1 MHVGDV
7 PAVLPTLDIG
17 FQGYF
22 TSRIATDPDPTNED
36 RGMSGYT
43 MALPNEDRLDQVIR
57 LQADADYWS
66 RNMRKPLDEMPYTIG
81 VQVASVQ
88 IAGRDFA
95 PAAPLLG
102 SLVYLDGRDNPLA
115 GAVFESRNNTTG
127 SDDTMAFVIDPF
139 KLRIDGPAATIT
151 ATDYLD
157 PSDPARPLWAISD
170 PNLYGRRLTRCVS
183 ANDQEVSEAIGVFDA
198 YGYFRDRRRFLEQQI
213 AAGGDAATIETYRS
227 RLFQLETWGDRV
239 ISKIN
244 LRCDWQFDIN
254 GPQNV
259 VARQPLGIQLV
270 TTQPWRVSF
279 WFGGWDGDLLVG
291 YMRGLLRVPYVPA
304 A

>member
-1 MHVGDV
+1 MRVDDV

-22 TSRIATDPDPTNED
+22 TCRIATDPDPTNED

-43 MALPNEDRLDQVIR
+43 MALPKEDRLDQVIR
-57 LQADADYWS
+57 LQADADFWS
-66 RNMRKPLDEMPYTIG
+66 RNMRKPLDEMPYKIG
-81 VQVASVQ
+81 VQVSSVQ
-88 IAGRDFA
+88 LGGRDFT
-95 PAAPLLG
+95 PASSLVG
-102 SLVYLDGRDNPLA
+102 SLVHLDGRDEPLN

-139 KLRIDGPAATIT
+139 ILRIDGPAATIT

-157 PSDPARPLWAISD
+157 PNDPSRPLWAISD
-170 PNLYGRRLTRCVS
+170 PAQYGRRLTCCVS
-183 ANDQEVSEAIGVFDA
+183 ENDQEVAQAIGVFDA

-213 AAGGDAATIETYRS
+213 AAGGDLATIEGYRS
-227 RLFQLETWGDRV
+227 RLFQLETWGDRI

-244 LRCDWQFDIN
+244 LRCDWLFDIN
-254 GPQNV
+254 GPQTV
-259 VARQPLGIQLV
+259 TQRQPLGGQLV
-270 TTQPWRVSF
+270 TNQPWRVSF

-291 YMRGLLRVPYVPA
+291 YMRGLLRIPFVPSA
-304 A
+304 

>member
-1 MHVGDV
+1 MPVAET
-7 PAVLPTLDIG
+7 PTVLPTLDIG

-22 TSRIATDPDPTNED
+22 TSRIATDPDPSNED

-43 MALPNEDRLDQVIR
+43 MALPKEDRLDQVIR
-57 LQADADYWS
+57 LQADADYWT

-88 IAGRDFA
+88 LAGRAFA
-95 PAAPLLG
+95 PGAPLLG
-102 SLVYLDGRDNPLA
+102 SRVYLDGRDEPLT
-115 GAVFESRNNTTG
+115 GAIFESRNNTTG

-151 ATDYLD
+151 ATDYID
-157 PSDPARPLWAISD
+157 PADPARPLWSIAD
-170 PNLYGRRLTRCVS
+170 PKIFGRRLTCCV
-183 ANDQEVSEAIGVFDA
+183 ALDDQEVAEAIGVFDA
-198 YGYFRDRRRFLEQQI
+198 YFRDRRRFLEKQI
-213 AAGGDAATIETYRS
+213 AAGGDPAELETYRT
-227 RLFQLETWGDRV
+227 RLFQLETWGDRI

-244 LRCDWQFDIN
+244 TRCDWLFDIN

-259 VARQPLGIQLV
+259 DARQPLGGQLV
-270 TTQPWRVSF
+270 TNQPWRVSF

-291 YMRGLLRVPYVPA
+291 YMRGVLRIPFVPSA
-304 A
+304 

>member
-1 MHVGDV
+1 VPVGDV

-43 MALPNEDRLDQVIR
+43 MALPKEDRLDQMIR
-57 LQADADYWS
+57 LQADEDYWS

-81 VQVASVQ
+81 VRVASVQ
-88 IAGRDFA
+88 LGGRDFT
-95 PAAPLLG
+95 PGAALLG
-102 SLVYLDGRDNPLA
+102 SLVYLDGRDEPLK

-139 KLRIDGPAATIT
+139 NLRIDGAAATIT
-151 ATDYLD
+151 ATDYIDPND
-157 PSDPARPLWAISD
+157 PSRPLWAIND
-170 PNLYGRRLTRCVS
+170 PALYARRLTSCVS
-183 ANDQEVSEAIGVFDA
+183 SDDQQVAEAIGVFDA

-213 AAGGDAATIETYRS
+213 AAGGDPATIETYRT
-227 RLFQLETWGDRV
+227 RLFQLETWGDRI

-244 LRCDWQFDIN
+244 LRCDWGFDIN

-259 VARQPLGIQLV
+259 VQRQSLGGQLV
-270 TTQPWRVSF
+270 TTQPWRISF

-291 YMRGLLRVPYVPA
+291 YMRGLLRVPFVPSA
-304 A
+304 

>member
-1 MHVGDV
+1 MRVGDV
-7 PAVLPTLDIG
+7 PTVLPTLDIC

-57 LQADADYWS
+57 LQADADYWT
-66 RNMRKPLDEMPYTIG
+66 RNMRKPLDEMPFTIG

-88 IAGRDFA
+88 VAGRDFA
-95 PAAPLLG
+95 PAAALIG
-102 SLVYLDGRDNPLA
+102 SRVYLDGRDEPLT

-139 KLRIDGPAATIT
+139 NLRIEGPAATIT
-151 ATDYLD
+151 AIDYLD
-157 PSDPARPLWAISD
+157 PSDPARPLWAIVD
-170 PNLYGRRLTRCVS
+170 PKVYGRRLTSCV
-183 ANDQEVSEAIGVFDA
+183 AVNDQVVAQAIGVFDQ

-213 AAGGDAATIETYRS
+213 AAGGDPALIETYRT

-239 ISKIN
+239 ISKMGT
-244 LRCDWQFDIN
+244 RCDWVFDIN
-254 GPQNV
+254 GPQEV
-259 VARQPLGIQLV
+259 VQRQPLGGQLV
-270 TTQPWRVSF
+270 KNEPWKTSF
-279 WFGGWDGDLLVG
+279 WFGGWDGDLLIG
-291 YMRGLLRVPYVPA
+291 YMRGLLRIPFVPSA
-304 A
+304 

>member
-1 MHVGDV
+1 MPLGDV

-43 MALPNEDRLDQVIR
+43 MALPKEDRLDQMIR

-66 RNMRKPLDEMPYTIG
+66 RNMRKPLDEMPYKIG
-81 VQVASVQ
+81 VSVASVQ
-88 IAGRDFA
+88 LGGRDFT
-95 PAAPLLG
+95 PGAALLG
-102 SLVYLDGRDNPLA
+102 SLVYLDGRDEPLK

-139 KLRIDGPAATIT
+139 NLRIDGAAATIT
-151 ATDYLD
+151 ATDYID
-157 PSDPARPLWAISD
+157 PNDPCRPLWAIND
-170 PNLYGRRLTRCVS
+170 PALYARRLTSCVS
-183 ANDQEVSEAIGVFDA
+183 SDDQQVAEAIGVFDA

-213 AAGGDAATIETYRS
+213 AAGGDPATIETYRT
-227 RLFQLETWGDRV
+227 RLFQLETWGDRI

-244 LRCDWQFDIN
+244 LRCDWGFDIN
-254 GPQNV
+254 GPQNIV
-259 VARQPLGIQLV
+259 QRQSLGGQLV
-270 TTQPWRVSF
+270 TTQPWRISF

-291 YMRGLLRVPYVPA
+291 YMRGRLRVPFVPSA
-304 A
+304 